1 MAPVL
6 GTHTMSDPL
15 TVTIGGGVSAGVAAG
30 SAGITFASFFPD
42 ATPAVMICAL
52 AGAALYVVTSE
63 PHKIRKQLTLA
74 VVSFIAGVYCAGVA
88 ADIIT
93 AVINA
98 ALSHLSPP
106 VQVTV
111 TPPIGALVAATISV
125 TVLLRLMRKSRTAS
139 PPGLGRE

>member
-1 MAPVL
+1 
-6 GTHTMSDPL
+6 
-15 TVTIGGGVSAGVAAG
+15 
-30 SAGITFASFFPD
+30 
-42 ATPAVMICAL
+42 MICAL

-106 VQVTV
+106 VQVKV